1 MRRTFNV
8 VRLQL
13 INKGTFVWYPLIILA
28 AAVVIS
34 IIIYAMIPV
43 DTPKYGGGGQAPLWY
58 FFAIGMSAMTLTFP
72 FSQAMSIT
80 RREFFFGTLLTAI
93 LGSALMGILFLIGG
107 GIEVATN
114 GYGVNGYVF
123 YLPWL
128 WDAGPLGA
136 FVVYFSL
143 ALFFFV
149 LGFTGATI
157 YKSWGSWSC
166 SSWASGW
173 RWCSSASSSWRPG
186 STCGTTSAPRSWTSG
201 RWDWRCGVSCSP
213 RSSRECRSSRS
224 AGPSPDLPRENTNA
238 ATAHPVRSRHRGF
251 RQRIP

>member
-157 YKSWGSWSC
+157 YKSWGQLVLLIVGIGLALVLIGLVFLATRLDLWNHVGATIMDLRAVGLAL
-166 SSWASGW
+166 WGLVFTAVF
-173 RWCSSASSSWRPG
+173 
-186 STCGTTSAPRSWTSG
+186 T
-201 RWDWRCGVSCSP
+201 GVSFL
-213 RSSRECRSSRS
+213 
-224 AGPSPDLPRENTNA
+224 A
-238 ATAHPVRSRHRGF
+238 F
-251 RQRIP
+251 RRTIP

>member
-1 MRRTFNV
+1 MRTFNV
-8 VRLQL
+8 IRLQL

-28 AAVVIS
+28 GAVVVS
-34 IIIYAMIPV
+34 VLIYAMIPV

-58 FFAIGMSAMTLTFP
+58 FFAVGMSAMTLTFP

-80 RREFFFGTLLTAI
+80 RREFFFGTMLTAI
-93 LGSALMGILFLIGG
+93 LASALMGALFLIGG

-136 FVVYFSL
+136 FVVYFTL

-157 YKSWGSWSC
+157 YKSWGQLVLLIVSIGLSLVLIGLLFVAARMDLWNEIGAAIMDLGAVGLAL
-166 SSWASGW
+166 WGLLLTAVF
-173 RWCSSASSSWRPG
+173 
-186 STCGTTSAPRSWTSG
+186 T
-201 RWDWRCGVSCSP
+201 GVSFL
-213 RSSRECRSSRS
+213 
-224 AGPSPDLPRENTNA
+224 A
-238 ATAHPVRSRHRGF
+238 F
-251 RQRIP
+251 RRTIP

>member
-1 MRRTFNV
+1 MRTFNV
-8 VRLQL
+8 IRLQL

-28 AAVVIS
+28 GAVVIS
-34 IIIYAMIPV
+34 VLIYAMIPV

-58 FFAIGMSAMTLTFP
+58 FFAVGMSAMTLTFP

-80 RREFFFGTLLTAI
+80 RREFFFGTMLTAV
-93 LGSALMGILFLIGG
+93 LASALMGVLFLIGG

-136 FVVYFSL
+136 FVVYFTL

-157 YKSWGSWSC
+157 YKSWGQLVLLIVSIGLSLVLIGLLFVAARMDLWNEIGAAIMDLGAVGLAL
-166 SSWASGW
+166 WGLLLTAVF
-173 RWCSSASSSWRPG
+173 
-186 STCGTTSAPRSWTSG
+186 T
-201 RWDWRCGVSCSP
+201 GVSFL
-213 RSSRECRSSRS
+213 
-224 AGPSPDLPRENTNA
+224 A
-238 ATAHPVRSRHRGF
+238 F
-251 RQRIP
+251 RRTIP

>member
-1 MRRTFNV
+1 MRTFNV
-8 VRLQL
+8 IRLQL

-28 AAVVIS
+28 GAVVVS
-34 IIIYAMIPV
+34 VLIYAMIPV

-58 FFAIGMSAMTLTFP
+58 FFAVGMSAMTLTFP

-80 RREFFFGTLLTAI
+80 RREFFFGTMLTAI
-93 LGSALMGILFLIGG
+93 LASALMGVLFLIGG

-136 FVVYFSL
+136 FVVYFTL

-157 YKSWGSWSC
+157 YKSWGQLVLLIVSIGLSLVLIGLLFVAARMDLWNEIGAAIMDLGAVGLAL
-166 SSWASGW
+166 WGLLLTAVF
-173 RWCSSASSSWRPG
+173 
-186 STCGTTSAPRSWTSG
+186 T
-201 RWDWRCGVSCSP
+201 GVSFL
-213 RSSRECRSSRS
+213 
-224 AGPSPDLPRENTNA
+224 A
-238 ATAHPVRSRHRGF
+238 F
-251 RQRIP
+251 RRTIP